1 MAASPPSRS
10 VPGTRTGP
18 TVLLA
23 CPPEESHDIALKAFE
38 VVLQRAGWRTR
49 FLGPNSPLAS
59 VGAAMDVIA
68 PDVVVLAGATPQVF
82 ALDDDELTVVRRL
95 AKASALA
102 LAGAGASV
110 ELAEHWGA
118 LHLAGDP
125 VTAATR
131 LVERARELTTREG

>member
-1 MAASPPSRS
+1 M
-10 VPGTRTGP
+10 
-18 TVLLA
+18 
-23 CPPEESHDIALKAFE
+23 
-38 VVLQRAGWRTR
+38 
-49 FLGPNSPLAS
+49 
-59 VGAAMDVIA
+59 
-68 PDVVVLAGATPQVF
+68 VLAGATPQVF

-131 LVERARELTTREG
+131 LQLLGEAKSKLRTAIDIDAEHAGPVYSSIAMSHCTAF